1 MQIVWYALIGA
12 VAGVAGGF
20 FGIGGGV
27 IIVPAMILFLG
38 FDQKMAQ
45 GTSLVALLA
54 PVGLLGL
61 LNYYHDGKANLVA
74 GAWIAAF
81 FFIGAYFGSKI
92 ALGVDEV
99 LLRRLFSVFLM
110 LVALQMFFKS

>member
-12 VAGVAGGF
+12 VAGVGGGF

-27 IIVPAMILFLG
+27 IIVPAMILLLG
-38 FDQKMAQ
+38 FDQKLAQ

-61 LNYYHDGKANLVA
+61 INYYQEGKANLVA
-74 GAWIAAF
+74 GAWIAVF
-81 FFIGAYFGSKI
+81 FFIGAFFGSKI
-92 ALGVDEV
+92 ALNVDET
-99 LLRRLFSVFLM
+99 LLRRIFSVFLF
-110 LVALQMFFKS
+110 LVALQMFFKK